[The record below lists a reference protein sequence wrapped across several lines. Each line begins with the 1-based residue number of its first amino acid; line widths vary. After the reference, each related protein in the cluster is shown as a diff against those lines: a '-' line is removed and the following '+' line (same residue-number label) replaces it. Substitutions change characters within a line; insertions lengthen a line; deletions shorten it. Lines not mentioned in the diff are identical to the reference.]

1 MGRKIFVS
9 YKYADTDVC
18 PLNGNRLT
26 KVRDYV
32 DIIENYLDITD
43 DIYKGESNRED
54 LSDLSDD
61 AIWGR
66 LKDRIY
72 DSTVTIV
79 LISPN
84 MKDCKKRDRSQWIP
98 WEISYSLKEMSRTD
112 RISRSNAIFAIVL
125 PDSNNSYEYFIKD
138 YFCCDI
144 GHGIGC
150 ATYNPDIIF
159 NILKKN
165 MFNQKTKHETP
176 CSYRGKCFC
185 RGDVSYIHTVKWI
198 EFTTNP
204 QSAIDKAVEI
214 KNKIDE
220 YDICKEV

>member
-1 MGRKIFVS
+1 MGKKIFVS

-18 PLNGNRLT
+18 PLYYNQPA

-32 DIIENYLDITD
+32 DIIEKYLDKTD
-43 DIYKGESNRED
+43 NIYKGESAKED
-54 LSDLSDD
+54 LSDLSEE
-61 AIWGR
+61 AIWER

-84 MKDCKKRDRSQWIP
+84 MKESHRRDSSQWIP
-98 WEISYSLKEMSRTD
+98 WEISYSLKEIQRTD
-112 RISRSNAIFAIVL
+112 RISRSNAVFAIVL
-125 PDSNNSYEYFIKD
+125 PDHNNSYGYFIKD
-138 YFCCDI
+138 YSCCSV
-144 GHGIGC
+144 GC
-150 ATYNPDIIF
+150 ASCNTNMLF

-165 MFNQKTKHETP
+165 IFNQKRKQIAQV
-176 CSYRGKCFC
+176 CYNGAKIYL
-185 RGDVSYIHTVKWI
+185 GDTSYIQIVKWI
-198 EFTTNP
+198 DFTNNA
-204 QSAIDKAVEI
+204 QSVINKAIEI